1 MDGAGLGRCG
11 APNLA
16 ANESTRSRSVRR
28 LRSGPWSSNGSMRP
42 RSRRCAPKP
51 TSAAPSMGHTLERAA
66 SAHKEALSRALSA
79 AAAKHA
85 NEMREVAARAAADQE
100 HALQAERARLVQQ
113 HHAAVEAAVGAAV
126 HAAEARHARE
136 REEAVLA
143 AQQATAVLGRGQL
156 GAALLEIAAR
166 RVLGCPDAAHRAARG
181 ASRSQAEQL
190 RMEHAQA
197 GAKCTVLDAE
207 LRHVSE
213 GAERLRRALTVAA
226 EALANERKRS
236 EETSGALQ
244 AAGEA
249 AARSREEAERCR
261 EHASAS
267 RDEWQRSLSELE
279 VHQLELERMQ
289 RAAQEQ
295 QQQLMQQQLEI
306 EAHRRAGAR
315 MMEMM
320 SPDEP

>member
-1 MDGAGLGRCG
+1 V
-11 APNLA
+11 A
-16 ANESTRSRSVRR
+16 ALTAVRAEANQRSA
-28 LRSGPWSSNGSMRP
+28 LD
-42 RSRRCAPKP
+42 
-51 TSAAPSMGHTLERAA
+51 GHTLERAA

-79 AAAKHA
+79 AAVKHA

-100 HALQAERARLVQQ
+100 HALQAERARLIKQ

-126 HAAEARHARE
+126 HAAEARQARE
-136 REEAVLA
+136 REEAILV
-143 AQQATAVLGRGQL
+143 AQQAAADEAEASLAQL
-156 GAALLEIAAR
+156 TEQLEASR
-166 RVLGCPDAAHRAARG
+166 SQLET
-181 ASRSQAEQL
+181 SRSQAEQL

-226 EALANERKRS
+226 EALVNERKRS

-249 AARSREEAERCR
+249 AARSREEAEHCR

-279 VHQLELERMQ
+279 VRQLELS
-289 RAAQEQ
+289 Q
-295 QQQLMQQQLEI
+295 QCARS
-306 EAHRRAGAR
+306 EAVPRRSSRFVNWSSSACSGRHR
-315 MMEMM
+315 
-320 SPDEP
+320 SSSST

>member
-1 MDGAGLGRCG
+1 
-11 APNLA
+11 
-16 ANESTRSRSVRR
+16 
-28 LRSGPWSSNGSMRP
+28 
-42 RSRRCAPKP
+42 
-51 TSAAPSMGHTLERAA
+51 
-66 SAHKEALSRALSA
+66 
-79 AAAKHA
+79 
-85 NEMREVAARAAADQE
+85 
-100 HALQAERARLVQQ
+100 
-113 HHAAVEAAVGAAV
+113 
-126 HAAEARHARE
+126 
-136 REEAVLA
+136 
-143 AQQATAVLGRGQL
+143 
-156 GAALLEIAAR
+156 
-166 RVLGCPDAAHRAARG
+166 
-181 ASRSQAEQL
+181 
-190 RMEHAQA
+190 MEHAQA
-197 GAKCTVLDAE
+197 GAKSTVLDAE

-226 EALANERKRS
+226 EALVNERKRS

-279 VHQLELERMQ
+279 VRQLELSQQCARSEAEVEVRQLELERMQ

-315 MMEMM
+315 MEELM
-320 SPDEP
+320 SPDE